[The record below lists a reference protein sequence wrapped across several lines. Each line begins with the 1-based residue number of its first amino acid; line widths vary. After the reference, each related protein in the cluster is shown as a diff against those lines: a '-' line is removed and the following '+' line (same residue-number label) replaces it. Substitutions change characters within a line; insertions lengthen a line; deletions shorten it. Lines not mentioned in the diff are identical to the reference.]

1 MITYNELHEQ
11 NHKITELTNVLE
23 HLLGDRTLCN
33 SQITCDLF
41 FRFVEEVKGHLELL
55 DSNLY
60 SKLLTHKEQRVRNT
74 ADRFLGGSKE
84 IKRIFAAYVKK
95 WCQMKKKELV
105 IKQYDQFME
114 ETNEMFELVLN
125 RIQAETEHLYP
136 LVREV
141 TGDQNRAVA

>member
-23 HLLGDRTLCN
+23 HLLGDRTLC
-33 SQITCDLF
+33 SSEITCDLF
-41 FRFVEEVKGHLELL
+41 FQYVEQVKGHLEVI

-60 SKLLTHKEQRVRNT
+60 SQLLTHNEQRIRNT
-74 ADRFLGGSKE
+74 ADRFMGGSKE

-95 WCQMKKKELV
+95 WCQMKEKELV
-105 IKQYDQFME
+105 IKEYDRFME
-114 ETNEMFELVLN
+114 ETNEMFEMVLS

-141 TGDQNRAVA
+141 TGENQRVAA